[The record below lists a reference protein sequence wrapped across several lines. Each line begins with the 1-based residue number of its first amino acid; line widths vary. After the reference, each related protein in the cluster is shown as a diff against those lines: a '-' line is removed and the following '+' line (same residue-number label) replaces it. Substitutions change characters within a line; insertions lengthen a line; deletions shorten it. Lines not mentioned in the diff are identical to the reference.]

1 MKPILCIGESKEE
14 YEAGLN
20 KDICAVQLGKGLS
33 GITKEMVERI
43 VIAYEPVWAIGT
55 GLTATPEIAQSV
67 HSFIR
72 GWITSRYG
80 QVKEIQI
87 KTLSWLE
94 GLTASTYIEQLE

>member
-33 GITKEMVERI
+33 GVTKEGLDRI

-55 GLTATPEIAQSV
+55 GLTATPEIAESV
-67 HSFIR
+67 HAFIR
-72 GWITSRYG
+72 SWIASRYG
-80 QVKEIQI
+80 QVKKIGGSATIFGED
-87 KTLSWLE
+87 E
-94 GLTASTYIEQLE
+94 